1 MNGRKTFCKPN
12 IGLLWAKL
20 KFAFYINLKFM
31 KKYIKNIL
39 WALLVLV
46 LLITLAFASWI
57 YTQSRAVT
65 SAPGVVTLHIPSGAS
80 LQQVADSLV
89 AKQLIKNKLIFLT
102 LAKIKGKEKSIRSGI
117 YDIPK
122 NLNTPSLLT
131 FLESAKPKQFK
142 VTLPEGITSF
152 KMAKILAQTVGI
164 DSAKFVSLVYDT
176 AFVKTLVP
184 GVPNLEGFLLPE
196 TYYFEWQPSEVTVIR
211 RLVNNTLKIFN
222 PDSVKERLKYY
233 NWQIRDALT
242 LASIIEGEAVVDSER
257 VIISSLYHNRLK
269 RGMLLQADP
278 TIQFALPGP
287 PRRLLYKDLELDSPY
302 NTYKYRGLPPG
313 PINNPGKASI
323 LAALFPAETPYLYM
337 VAYGDG
343 RHVFSKT
350 LSEHNRWH
358 KRFNKIRKKVARE
371 KKQQEKQSKSN
382 KN

>member
-1 MNGRKTFCKPN
+1 MAGKKFTKTN
-12 IGLLWAKL
+12 IELLWAKL
-20 KFAFYINLKFM
+20 KFGLYICLKFM

-39 WALLVLV
+39 WSVIILLC
-46 LLITLAFASWI
+46 LLLLGIGGWMVS
-57 YTQSRAVT
+57 QSRAVT
-65 SAPGVVTLHIPSGAS
+65 SESGMVTVRIPSGAT
-80 LQQVADSLV
+80 LHQVADSLV
-89 AKQLIKNKLIFLT
+89 AKHLLKNKTIFLM

-122 NLNTPSLLT
+122 NLDAPSLLT
-131 FLESAKPKQFK
+131 FLETAKTKQFK
-142 VTLPEGITSF
+142 VTLPEGITSH
-152 KMAKILAQTVGI
+152 KMAQILAQTVGV
-164 DSAKFVSLVYDT
+164 DSAKFVSLVYDS
-176 AFVKTLVP
+176 AFAQTLVP

-196 TYYFEWQPSEVTVIR
+196 TYYFEWQPAEREVIR
-211 RLVNNTLKIFN
+211 RLVTNTLAIFK
-222 PDSVKERLKYY
+222 PDSVQERLKLY
-233 NWQIRDALT
+233 NWHIRDALT

-302 NTYKYRGLPPG
+302 NTYKYPGLPPG

-323 LAALFPAETPYLYM
+323 LAALFPADTPYLYM

-358 KRFNKIRKKVARE
+358 ARFNQIRKEVARK
-371 KKQQEKQSKSN
+371 KKQSAKSDDSG
-382 KN
+382 KD